1 MDKISRLF
9 LNQVQILQKQLE
21 HLLEKDPLVD
31 PEALEKPN
39 FQPQTDLSQIENL
52 GLGLSL
58 NLHERVQMIF
68 SRLCLYFESGLLF
81 RSGNLGWRAIAGFNQ
96 GDFFPLT
103 GGEIQVPFKF
113 PDMTLIEVRKIQSP
127 QVFSQLLELQ
137 VVRNER
143 NQVLIFKPNPEYI
156 FLVTS
161 QLADPWLKPHIERIQ
176 KEILMLL
183 GDD

>member
-21 HLLEKDPLVD
+21 NLLDKDPLLD
-31 PEALEKPN
+31 SEALDKPQ
-39 FQPQTDLSQIENL
+39 FQVQTDLSQIENL
-52 GLGLSL
+52 GLGLSF

-68 SRLCLYFESGLLF
+68 SRLCLYFDSGLLF
-81 RSGNLGWRAIAGFNQ
+81 SLNPQGWRAVAGFNQ
-96 GDFFPLT
+96 GEFFPLT
-103 GGEIQVPFKF
+103 GGEIQIPFKF
-113 PDMTLIEVRKIQSP
+113 PNMSLIEVRKIQSP
-127 QVFSQLLELQ
+127 QVFSQLLEMQ

-143 NQVLIFKPNPEYI
+143 NQVLIFKPNPDYI

-161 QLADPWLKPHIERIQ
+161 HLADPWLKPHVERIQ
-176 KEILMLL
+176 KEVLLLL